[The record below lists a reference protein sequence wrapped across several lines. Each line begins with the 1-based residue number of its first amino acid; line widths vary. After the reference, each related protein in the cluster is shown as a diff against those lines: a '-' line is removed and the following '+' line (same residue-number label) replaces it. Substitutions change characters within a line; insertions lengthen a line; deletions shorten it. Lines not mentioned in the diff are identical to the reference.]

1 MIVMDSMEEKRDFYA
16 AFPDSEK
23 IWINRKENMTM
34 KYEFTDACLIG
45 VEQIDEEHRE
55 LFHLIGEA
63 HNLLE
68 SEMIQDKYD
77 HIREIIEKLKQY
89 SEEHFRHEE
98 DYMIQIQHPELEHQK
113 QQHVFFEQRIN
124 ELDIIG
130 MSEAQEE
137 TLDELLTFLLR
148 WLYRHI
154 IGSDT
159 LIGKLKPKEVFY
171 EGIFTEEFM
180 TGIFLIDE
188 EHRELFRIVDDV
200 MALMRDD
207 YALDKYD
214 QILQLLAELKD
225 YAMHHFQDEEE
236 YMESVH
242 YDGLEAQKE
251 AHRMFMEYLE
261 EVDLE
266 DVDNNQQGSLENLM
280 DFLVRWL
287 TEHILRMDK
296 RIPAEE
302 N

>member
-1 MIVMDSMEEKRDFYA
+1 M
-16 AFPDSEK
+16 
-23 IWINRKENMTM
+23 RKETVTINALQRLRAGFEFKKGNVM

-45 VEQIDEEHRE
+45 VEQLDNEHRE

-63 HNLLE
+63 HELLE
-68 SEMIQDKYD
+68 NDIMRDKYD
-77 HIREIIEKLKQY
+77 LIRDIIEKLKQY
-89 SEEHFRHEE
+89 AEEHFRHEE

-113 QQHVFFEQRIN
+113 KQHLYFEQRIN
-124 ELDIIG
+124 ELDITG
-130 MSEAQEE
+130 MSEEQEE
-137 TLDELLTFLLR
+137 TLNEILTFLLR

-154 IGSDT
+154 IGSDS

-188 EHRELFRIVDDV
+188 EHKELFRIVDDV
-200 MALMRDD
+200 MVLMRDD

-214 QILQLLAELKD
+214 QILQLLLELKD

-236 YMESVH
+236 YMESIH
-242 YDGLEAQKE
+242 YKGLEEQRK
-251 AHRMFMEYLE
+251 AHRVFMEYLE
-261 EVDLE
+261 EVDPE
-266 DVDNNQQGSLENLM
+266 DVDNNQQGSLENLLE
-280 DFLVRWL
+280 FLVRWL

-302 N
+302 D